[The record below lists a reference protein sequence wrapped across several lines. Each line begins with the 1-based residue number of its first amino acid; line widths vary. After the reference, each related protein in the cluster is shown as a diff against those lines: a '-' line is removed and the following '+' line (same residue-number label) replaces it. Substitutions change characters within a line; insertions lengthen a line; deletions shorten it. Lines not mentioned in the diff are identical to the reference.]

1 MVKRKCLSF
10 PESMHHFAS
19 ENKQNFLSWRRLR
32 RATDEGLNKNAVKGF
47 YETQMT
53 EAVLMAGGLLGS
65 PAQWDQHFRRAATS
79 MSLSVLYGY
88 PTLKSEQDHNVEAI
102 HEFSERLLKAVVM
115 GAHPVQFFPWLRHLP
130 SRWVSL
136 MHHHRERLI

>member
-1 MVKRKCLSF
+1 
-10 PESMHHFAS
+10 
-19 ENKQNFLSWRRLR
+19 
-32 RATDEGLNKNAVKGF
+32 
-47 YETQMT
+47 MT
-53 EAVLMAGGLLGS
+53 EAVLMADGLLGS

-102 HEFSERLLKAVVM
+102 NNFAERLLKAVVL

-130 SRWVSL
+130 SRWVSS
-136 MHHHRERLI
+136 MHSGYHCDRLTYKLSKKSSEMEARR